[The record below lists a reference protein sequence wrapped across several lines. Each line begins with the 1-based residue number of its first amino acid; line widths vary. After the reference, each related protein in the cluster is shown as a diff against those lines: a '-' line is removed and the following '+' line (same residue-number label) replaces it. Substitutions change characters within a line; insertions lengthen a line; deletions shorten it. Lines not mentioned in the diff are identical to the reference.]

1 MKVLFCSSE
10 CVPFAASGGL
20 GDVTGSLPKALVKE
34 GLDVRVILPLY
45 QKTKDKYI
53 DDLKFITSFY
63 VPFGWRNRY
72 CGLFTLEKDGV
83 TYYFI
88 DNEY

>member
-34 GLDVRVILPLY
+34 GLDVRLIYDDMGCIALLPTSYPKQMEEKGISKLISM
-45 QKTKDKYI
+45 K
-53 DDLKFITSFY
+53 LK
-63 VPFGWRNRY
+63 
-72 CGLFTLEKDGV
+72 
-83 TYYFI
+83 
-88 DNEY
+88 